1 MNSLIVST
9 VLFLGLL
16 GLIYTVNYL
25 YYRFS
30 PVHSFPSVTTLS
42 ARALFEMFIIG
53 VGYFGTLFCLVFF
66 ESELGLSHSGYLYIY
81 LCIGIL
87 FLFIAAIVGI
97 FRYDKGV
104 WLRRNPKHSRLLLP
118 SWNEGSKNMGVSI
131 SRIDDINYGR
141 HVSFSWFDGCFITAG
156 RHRVAFEYYEH
167 YFTTYRTIR
176 KIIYKKEMV
185 FNFKADTVYVIEV
198 LQERQTFRITADT
211 TRKNYL

>member
-1 MNSLIVST
+1 
-9 VLFLGLL
+9 
-16 GLIYTVNYL
+16 
-25 YYRFS
+25 
-30 PVHSFPSVTTLS
+30 
-42 ARALFEMFIIG
+42 MFIIG

-87 FLFIAAIVGI
+87 FLLIAAIVGV

-118 SWNEGSKNMGVSI
+118 SWNEGSKNVGVAI

-141 HVSFSWFDGCFITAG
+141 HVSFSWFDGRFITAG
-156 RHRVAFEYYEH
+156 RHRVAFEYYEY
-167 YFTTYRTIR
+167 YFMARRYNR

-185 FNFKADTVYVIEV
+185 FNFKADMVYVIEV